1 MNRHIDYGRHRK
13 PASAI
18 VRLYRRVVVRWLD
31 FAYGRAL
38 AQVNRDQRL
47 ICRLAMRRVR
57 ARVALYTARGAM

>member
-1 MNRHIDYGRHRK
+1 MNRHIDYGRPRK
-13 PASAI
+13 PAPAI
-18 VRLYRRVVVRWLD
+18 VRLYRLASVRWLD
-31 FAYGRAL
+31 WSYGRAL